1 MKVCPGPLEVAMKRF
16 RLLILGVSWLAMIF
30 PAYAQEGSKENVK
43 ELLKSVVKVRAMVP
57 DYARSAK
64 TLGTEREGS
73 GVLIDDRGHILTIGY
88 LILEAENLEVIG
100 PDGKTISAQSIAY
113 DHITGFGVL
122 KAEKPFDA
130 KPMQLGKSS
139 EVKEG
144 DPVLV
149 ATHGG
154 EEGAMGARVI
164 SRKEFAGYWEYLLDD
179 AIFTAPP
186 HANFGGTALID
197 HNGKLVGIGSLYTQI
212 AIAGLGMIPGNMFVP
227 IDYLKPILSDL
238 ITKGRSSAPPRPWLG
253 LNVEEVHG
261 RVFVTRVTSE
271 GPAEKG
277 GLKVGDIILT
287 VNKKEISGLADF
299 YRKVWAL
306 GKPGVEV
313 PLTLL
318 QGIQVQEIKV
328 KSGDRYQYYPL
339 KAQKKI

>member
-1 MKVCPGPLEVAMKRF
+1 MKRSW
-16 RLLILGVSWLAMIF
+16 LLILGVAWLAMMV

-43 ELLKSVVKVRAMVP
+43 ELLKAVVKVRAMVP

-88 LILEAENLEVIG
+88 LILEAESLEVIG
-100 PDGKTISAQSIAY
+100 PDGKLVSAQSIAY

-122 KAEKPFDA
+122 KVEKPMGA

-139 EVKEG
+139 EVSEG
-144 DPVLV
+144 DPILV

-154 EEGAMGARVI
+154 EEGAMGARII

-186 HANFGGTALID
+186 HTNFGGAALID

-238 ITKGRSSAPPRPWLG
+238 IDKGRSSAPPRPWLG
-253 LNVEEVHG
+253 VNVEEVHG
-261 RVFVTRVTSE
+261 RVFVTRVTAES
-271 GPAEKG
+271 PAEKG

-287 VNKKEISGLADF
+287 VNKKEVSGLADF

-318 QGIQVQEIKV
+318 QGIQLQDIKV

-339 KAQKKI
+339 KPQKKI

>member
-1 MKVCPGPLEVAMKRF
+1 MKRCWM
-16 RLLILGVSWLAMIF
+16 LILGVVLLAMIF

-43 ELLKSVVKVRAMVP
+43 ELLKAVVKVRAVVP

-73 GVLIDDRGHILTIGY
+73 GVLIDAQGNILTIGY
-88 LILEAENLEVIG
+88 LILEAETLEVVAA
-100 PDGKTISAQSIAY
+100 DGKPISAQSIAY
-113 DHITGFGVL
+113 DHITGFGIL
-122 KAEKPFDA
+122 KAEKPIDA
-130 KPMQLGKSS
+130 KPMQLGNSS
-139 EVKEG
+139 EVTEG
-144 DPVLV
+144 DPILV

-154 EEGAMGARVI
+154 EEGAMGARII
-164 SRKEFAGYWEYLLDD
+164 SRKEFAGYWEYLLED

-186 HANFGGTALID
+186 HANFGGAALID
-197 HNGKLVGIGSLYTQI
+197 HNGKLVGIGSLFTQI
-212 AIAGLGMIPGNMFVP
+212 SIPGLGMIPGNMFVP

-238 ITKGRSSAPPRPWLG
+238 INKGRSSAPLRPWLG
-253 LNVEEVHG
+253 VNVEEVHG

-271 GPAEKG
+271 SPAEKG

-287 VNKKEISGLADF
+287 VNKKEVNGLADF

-318 QGIQVQEIKV
+318 QGIQLKEITV

>member
-1 MKVCPGPLEVAMKRF
+1 MKRCWM
-16 RLLILGVSWLAMIF
+16 LILGAVLLATIF

-43 ELLKSVVKVRAMVP
+43 ELLKAVVKVHAVVP

-73 GVLIDDRGHILTIGY
+73 GVLIDTRGHILTIGY
-88 LILEAENLEVIG
+88 LILEAETLEVVAA
-100 PDGKTISAQSIAY
+100 DGKPISAQSIAY
-113 DHITGFGVL
+113 DPITGFGIL
-122 KAEKPFDA
+122 KAEKPVDA
-130 KPMQLGKSS
+130 KPMQLGNSS
-139 EVKEG
+139 EVAGG
-144 DPVLV
+144 DPILV
-149 ATHGG
+149 ATYGG
-154 EEGAMGARVI
+154 EEGAIGARII
-164 SRKEFAGYWEYLLDD
+164 SRKEFAGYWEYLLED

-186 HANFGGTALID
+186 LANFGGAALID
-197 HNGKLVGIGSLYTQI
+197 HHGKLVGIGSLFTQI
-212 AIAGLGMIPGNMFVP
+212 AVAGLGMIPGNMFVP

-238 ITKGRSSAPPRPWLG
+238 INKGRSSAPPRPWLG
-253 LNVEEVHG
+253 VNVEEVHG

-271 GPAEKG
+271 SPAEKA

-287 VNKKEISGLADF
+287 VNKNEVDGLADF

-318 QGIQVQEIKV
+318 QGIQVRDIKV

-339 KAQKKI
+339 KPQKKI

>member
-1 MKVCPGPLEVAMKRF
+1 MKVCTGPLEVAMKRF
-16 RLLILGVSWLAMIF
+16 WFLILGVIWLAMVF

-186 HANFGGTALID
+186 HANFGGAALID

>member
-1 MKVCPGPLEVAMKRF
+1 
-16 RLLILGVSWLAMIF
+16 MIF

-130 KPMQLGKSS
+130 KPMQMGKSS

-186 HANFGGTALID
+186 HANFGGAALID
-197 HNGKLVGIGSLYTQI
+197 HNGKLVGIASLYTQI

-227 IDYLKPILSDL
+227 IDYLKPILLDL

-277 GLKVGDIILT
+277 GLNVGDIILT
-287 VNKKEISGLADF
+287 VNKKEIGGLADF

>member
-1 MKVCPGPLEVAMKRF
+1 MKRCWM
-16 RLLILGVSWLAMIF
+16 LILWVFWLSMIF
-30 PAYAQEGSKENVK
+30 PAYAQEGSKENGK
-43 ELLKSVVKVRAMVP
+43 ELLKAVVKVRATVP
-57 DYARSAK
+57 DYARSAR

-73 GVLIDDRGHILTIGY
+73 GVLIDNRGHILTIGY
-88 LILEAENLEVIG
+88 LILEAETLEVFD
-100 PDGKTISAQSIAY
+100 PDGKPISAQSVAY

-122 KAEKPFDA
+122 KVEKPMDA
-130 KPMQLGKSS
+130 KPMQLGNSS

-144 DPVLV
+144 DPILV

-154 EEGAMGARVI
+154 EEGAMGARII

-186 HANFGGTALID
+186 HGNFAGAALID
-197 HNGKLVGIGSLYTQI
+197 HNGKLVGIGSLFTQI
-212 AIAGLGMIPGNMFVP
+212 AIAGLGVIPGNMFVP

-253 LNVEEVHG
+253 INVEEVHG

-277 GLKVGDIILT
+277 GLKVRDIILT
-287 VNKKEISGLADF
+287 VNKKEVSGLADF

-318 QGIQVQEIKV
+318 QGIQVQDIKV

-339 KAQKKI
+339 KPQKRI

>member
-1 MKVCPGPLEVAMKRF
+1 MKRF

-186 HANFGGTALID
+186 HANFGGAALID

-318 QGIQVQEIKV
+318 QGIQVQDVKV